1 MKVSE
6 ALGSRMSCRAFLPD
20 PVPEALLR
28 QILAA
33 ASRAPSGGNL
43 QPWFVD
49 VLTGAPLAALL
60 ERVRVQVPEHPLGH
74 PSEYPV
80 YPSPLG
86 EPYRTRRH
94 QNGEDLYATIGI
106 PRSDRPA
113 RLRQFARNA
122 TRPLAHPWCCSSA
135 SNATWV
141 RPNGPTWA
149 CSCKA
154 SCCSHASMG
163 CTPARRNPGPGS
175 TPTWRRPFHCR
186 PAGCSFPALRWVT
199 ATNPRRST
207 GSEPSVCRWRNLFDF
222 SRLSVTRLINDTAW
236 GPGRRRRGTR
246 PDGSGTNHT
255 CRRRAHRCPPGNRT
269 PSRRNP
275 HPAAFLPE

>member
-6 ALGSRMSCRAFLPD
+6 ALATRMSCRAFLPD

-28 QILAA
+28 QILAG

-60 ERVRVQVPEHPLGH
+60 DRVRVQVPEHPLGH

-113 RLRQFARNA
+113 RLRQFARNYEA
-122 TRPLAHPWCCSSA
+122 FGAPVVLFICIERYMGSAQWADLGMFMQSLMLLAREHGLHTCPQESWSGWHREVAQAIALPASRMLFSGIAMGYRDESAPINRLRTERAPLAEF
-135 SNATWV
+135 
-141 RPNGPTWA
+141 A
-149 CSCKA
+149 CFR
-154 SCCSHASMG
+154 G
-163 CTPARRNPGPGS
+163 
-175 TPTWRRPFHCR
+175 
-186 PAGCSFPALRWVT
+186 FP
-199 ATNPRRST
+199 
-207 GSEPSVCRWRNLFDF
+207 
-222 SRLSVTRLINDTAW
+222 
-236 GPGRRRRGTR
+236 
-246 PDGSGTNHT
+246 
-255 CRRRAHRCPPGNRT
+255 
-269 PSRRNP
+269 
-275 HPAAFLPE
+275 

>member
-1 MKVSE
+1 
-6 ALGSRMSCRAFLPD
+6 MSCRAFLPD

-28 QILAA
+28 QILAG

-60 ERVRVQVPEHPLGH
+60 DRVRVQVPEHPLGH

-113 RLRQFARNA
+113 RLRQFARNYEA
-122 TRPLAHPWCCSSA
+122 FGAPVVLFICIERYMGSAQWADLGMFMQSLMLLAREHGLHTCPQESWSGWHREVAQAIALPASRMLFSGIAMGYRDESAPINRLRTERAPLAEF
-135 SNATWV
+135 
-141 RPNGPTWA
+141 A
-149 CSCKA
+149 CFR
-154 SCCSHASMG
+154 G
-163 CTPARRNPGPGS
+163 
-175 TPTWRRPFHCR
+175 
-186 PAGCSFPALRWVT
+186 FP
-199 ATNPRRST
+199 
-207 GSEPSVCRWRNLFDF
+207 
-222 SRLSVTRLINDTAW
+222 
-236 GPGRRRRGTR
+236 
-246 PDGSGTNHT
+246 
-255 CRRRAHRCPPGNRT
+255 
-269 PSRRNP
+269 
-275 HPAAFLPE
+275 

>member
-6 ALGSRMSCRAFLPD
+6 ALGTRMSCRAFLPD

-49 VLTGAPLAALL
+49 VLTGAPLTALL

-113 RLRQFARNA
+113 RLRQFARNYEA
-122 TRPLAHPWCCSSA
+122 FGAPVVLFICIERYMGSAQWADMGMFMQSIMLLAREHGLHTCPQESWSGWHREVAQAIALPASRMLFSGIAMGYRDESAPINRLRTERAPLAEFA
-135 SNATWV
+135 SF
-141 RPNGPTWA
+141 RG
-149 CSCKA
+149 
-154 SCCSHASMG
+154 
-163 CTPARRNPGPGS
+163 
-175 TPTWRRPFHCR
+175 
-186 PAGCSFPALRWVT
+186 FP
-199 ATNPRRST
+199 
-207 GSEPSVCRWRNLFDF
+207 
-222 SRLSVTRLINDTAW
+222 
-236 GPGRRRRGTR
+236 
-246 PDGSGTNHT
+246 
-255 CRRRAHRCPPGNRT
+255 
-269 PSRRNP
+269 
-275 HPAAFLPE
+275 

>member
-6 ALGSRMSCRAFLPD
+6 ALGTRMSCRAFLPD

-49 VLTGAPLAALL
+49 ALTGAPLAALL
-60 ERVRVQVPEHPLGH
+60 ERVRAQVPEHPLGH

-113 RLRQFARNA
+113 RLRQFARNYEA
-122 TRPLAHPWCCSSA
+122 FGAPVVLFICIERYMGSAQWADMGMFMQSIMLLAREHGLHTCPQESWSGWHREVAQAIALPASRMLFSGIAVGYRDESAPINRLQTERAPLAEF
-135 SNATWV
+135 
-141 RPNGPTWA
+141 A
-149 CSCKA
+149 C
-154 SCCSHASMG
+154 
-163 CTPARRNPGPGS
+163 
-175 TPTWRRPFHCR
+175 F
-186 PAGCSFPALRWVT
+186 
-199 ATNPRRST
+199 
-207 GSEPSVCRWRNLFDF
+207 
-222 SRLSVTRLINDTAW
+222 
-236 GPGRRRRGTR
+236 RGFT
-246 PDGSGTNHT
+246 
-255 CRRRAHRCPPGNRT
+255 
-269 PSRRNP
+269 
-275 HPAAFLPE
+275 